1 MENHLHRDTVKRRPL
16 ADDLLSVGGISCFT
30 RYPHSAFHGVGAMYY
45 LPQAVED
52 VLGDVVARGTL
63 LYHAQVS
70 KVLTDSCP
78 IHHLIAAVS
87 FLCEA

>member
-1 MENHLHRDTVKRRPL
+1 
-16 ADDLLSVGGISCFT
+16 
-30 RYPHSAFHGVGAMYY
+30 MYY

-70 KVLTDSCP
+70 KVLTDSCS

>member
-1 MENHLHRDTVKRRPL
+1 
-16 ADDLLSVGGISCFT
+16 
-30 RYPHSAFHGVGAMYY
+30 MYY
-45 LPQAVED
+45 LPQAIED